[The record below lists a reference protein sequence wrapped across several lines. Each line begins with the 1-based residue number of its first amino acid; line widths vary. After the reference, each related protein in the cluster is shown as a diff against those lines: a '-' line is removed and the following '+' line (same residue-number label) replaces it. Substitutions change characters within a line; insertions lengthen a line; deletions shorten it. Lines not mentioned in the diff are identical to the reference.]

1 MKAIS
6 HKKELGSGIYTIPDI
21 SRLLR
26 INRRKVNR
34 YISEYWDERLGRKL
48 FSDTYSWSTDKRN
61 KAVNFYVLIELF
73 TFFQLQEKGV
83 NTKTILKARSSI
95 SKELGVEYPFASSQL
110 LTDGKR
116 IWYEF
121 KDDLVSADGSSQT
134 NFVRIIKSFA
144 EKIEFREDDLA
155 KRFWPAGKENSI
167 IVDPH
172 HQFGQPI
179 IRGTNVNAEALFS
192 MYRSGEPIEAIGI
205 LYDLSQ
211 KEVNDAIEFYRV
223 AA

>member
-26 INRRKVNR
+26 IDRRKVYR

-83 NTKTILKARSSI
+83 NTRTILKARSSI
-95 SKELGVEYPFASSQL
+95 SKELGVEYPFASSIL

-155 KRFWPAGKENSI
+155 KRFWPAGKESSI

-179 IRGTNVNAEALFS
+179 IRGTNINAEALFL

-211 KEVNDAIEFYRV
+211 KEVKDAIEFYRI